1 MKQNILISGT
11 GGQGIVAAGAF
22 LGQALFAQGLEVMF
36 SRSYGAS
43 ARGGACKSEVMV
55 SDELI
60 NDLQFEDTDV
70 LMCLSLPAFLKYLP
84 TAKPG
89 SLVIVDSHVYERAGE
104 GRDDVEIVRI
114 PARDMAQVKQL
125 IVELARDMAVGLG
138 NQIVAN
144 MVMLG
149 NLAKHSDVVSLDLL
163 KEAVMTRMRESM
175 RDINIKA
182 LESGFNF

>member
-55 SDELI
+55 SDGLI

-104 GRDDVEIVRI
+104 VRDDVEIVQI
-114 PARDMAQVKQL
+114 P
-125 IVELARDMAVGLG
+125 ARDMAVGLG

-149 NLAKHSDVVSLDLL
+149 NLAGHSEVVSLDLL
-163 KEAVMTRMRESM
+163 KEAVMTRMKESM
-175 RDINIKA
+175 RGINIKA

>member
-55 SDELI
+55 SDEVI

-104 GRDDVEIVRI
+104 VRDDVEIVQI
-114 PARDMAQVKQL
+114 P
-125 IVELARDMAVGLG
+125 ARDMAVGLG

-149 NLAKHSDVVSLDLL
+149 SLAGHSEVVSLDLL

-175 RDINIKA
+175 RGINIKA

>member
-89 SLVIVDSHVYERAGE
+89 GLVIVDSHVYERAGE
-104 GRDDVEIVRI
+104 VRDDVEIVQI
-114 PARDMAQVKQL
+114 P
-125 IVELARDMAVGLG
+125 ARDMAVGLG

-149 NLAKHSDVVSLDLL
+149 NLAGHSEVVSLDLL
-163 KEAVMTRMRESM
+163 KEAVMTRMKESM
-175 RDINIKA
+175 RGINIKA

>member
-84 TAKPG
+84 IAKPG
-89 SLVIVDSHVYERAGE
+89 SLVIVDSHVYERTGE
-104 GRDDVEIVRI
+104 VRDDVELVRI
-114 PARDMAQVKQL
+114 P
-125 IVELARDMAVGLG
+125 ARDMAVGLG

>member
-11 GGQGIVAAGAF
+11 GGQGIIASGEF
-22 LGQALFAQGLEVMF
+22 LGQALFARDYEVMF

-55 SDELI
+55 SDSVI

-70 LMCLSLPAFLKYLP
+70 LLCLSLPAFKKYMSM
-84 TAKPG
+84 AKPG
-89 SLVIVDSHVYERAGE
+89 SLIIVDTHVCERAE
-104 GRDDVEIVRI
+104 KIRDDVEIVQV
-114 PARDMAQVKQL
+114 PARDIAN
-125 IVELARDMAVGLG
+125 GLG

-149 NLAKHSDVVSLDLL
+149 VLAKHSEIVSLDLL
-163 KEAVMTRMRESM
+163 KEAVNTRMRESM
-175 RDINIKA
+175 RGINVKA
-182 LESGFNF
+182 LDAGFSS

>member
-22 LGQALFAQGLEVMF
+22 LGQALFAQDLEVMF

-55 SDELI
+55 SDEVI

-70 LMCLSLPAFLKYLP
+70 LMCLSLPAFKKYLP
-84 TAKPG
+84 IAKPS
-89 SLVIVDSHVYERAGE
+89 SLVIVDSHVYERADGI
-104 GRDDVEIVRI
+104 RDDVEIIQI
-114 PARDMAQVKQL
+114 PARD
-125 IVELARDMAVGLG
+125 IAVGLG

-149 NLAKHSDVVSLDLL
+149 NLARHSEMVSLDLL

-175 RDINIKA
+175 RDINVKA
-182 LESGFNF
+182 LEKGFNF

>member
-55 SDELI
+55 SDKLI

-70 LMCLSLPAFLKYLP
+70 LMCLSLPAFKKYLP
-84 TAKPG
+84 IAKPG

-104 GRDDVEIVRI
+104 VRDDVEIVQI
-114 PARDMAQVKQL
+114 P
-125 IVELARDMAVGLG
+125 ARDMAVGLG

-149 NLAKHSDVVSLDLL
+149 NLAKHSEVVSLDLL
-163 KEAVMTRMRESM
+163 KEAVMARMKESM

>member
-89 SLVIVDSHVYERAGE
+89 GLVIVDSHVYERAGE
-104 GRDDVEIVRI
+104 VRDDVELV
-114 PARDMAQVKQL
+114 QL
-125 IVELARDMAVGLG
+125 PARDMAVGLG

-149 NLAKHSDVVSLDLL
+149 NLAGHSEVVSLDLL
-163 KEAVMTRMRESM
+163 KEAVMTRMKESM
-175 RDINIKA
+175 RGINIKA

>member
-104 GRDDVEIVRI
+104 VRDDVEIVQI
-114 PARDMAQVKQL
+114 P
-125 IVELARDMAVGLG
+125 ARDMAVGLG

-149 NLAKHSDVVSLDLL
+149 NLAGHSEVVSLDLL

>member
-1 MKQNILISGT
+1 
-11 GGQGIVAAGAF
+11 VAAGAF
-22 LGQALFAQGLEVMF
+22 LGQALFAKDYEVMF

-55 SDELI
+55 SDEVI

-70 LMCLSLPAFLKYLP
+70 LMCLSLPAFKKYMP
-84 TAKPG
+84 VAKPG
-89 SLVIVDSHVYERAGE
+89 SLIIVDAHVYERADE
-104 GRDDVEIVRI
+104 LRDDVEVVQV
-114 PARDMAQVKQL
+114 PARD
-125 IVELARDMAVGLG
+125 IAVGLG

-149 NLAKHSDVVSLDLL
+149 ILAKHSEVVILDLL

-175 RDINIKA
+175 REMNIKA
-182 LESGFNF
+182 LEAGFNF

>member
-84 TAKPG
+84 TAKLG

-104 GRDDVEIVRI
+104 VRDDVEIVQI
-114 PARDMAQVKQL
+114 P
-125 IVELARDMAVGLG
+125 ARDMAVGLG

-149 NLAKHSDVVSLDLL
+149 NLAKHSEVVSLDLL
-163 KEAVMTRMRESM
+163 KEAVLTRMRESM
-175 RDINIKA
+175 RGINIKA

>member
-70 LMCLSLPAFLKYLP
+70 LMCLSLPAFKKYLP
-84 TAKPG
+84 IAKPG

-104 GRDDVEIVRI
+104 IRDDVEIVQI
-114 PARDMAQVKQL
+114 P
-125 IVELARDMAVGLG
+125 ARDMAVGLG

-149 NLAKHSDVVSLDLL
+149 NLAKHSEVVSLDLL
-163 KEAVMTRMRESM
+163 KEAVMTRMKESM

>member
-84 TAKPG
+84 IAKPG

-104 GRDDVEIVRI
+104 VRDDVEIVQI
-114 PARDMAQVKQL
+114 P
-125 IVELARDMAVGLG
+125 ARDMAVGLG
-138 NQIVAN
+138 NQIGAN

-149 NLAKHSDVVSLDLL
+149 NLAGHSEVVSLDLL

-175 RDINIKA
+175 RDINITA

>member
-1 MKQNILISGT
+1 
-11 GGQGIVAAGAF
+11 
-22 LGQALFAQGLEVMF
+22 MF

-55 SDELI
+55 SDEVI

-84 TAKPG
+84 IAKPG
-89 SLVIVDSHVYERAGE
+89 SLVTVDSHVYERAGE
-104 GRDDVEIVRI
+104 VRDDVEIVQI
-114 PARDMAQVKQL
+114 P
-125 IVELARDMAVGLG
+125 ARDMAVGLG
-138 NQIVAN
+138 NQIGAN

-149 NLAKHSDVVSLDLL
+149 NLAKHSEEVSLDLL
-163 KEAVMTRMRESM
+163 KGAVMTRMREHM
-175 RDINIKA
+175 RVINIKA

>member
-84 TAKPG
+84 IAKPG

-104 GRDDVEIVRI
+104 VRDDVEIVQI
-114 PARDMAQVKQL
+114 P
-125 IVELARDMAVGLG
+125 ARDMAVGLG

-149 NLAKHSDVVSLDLL
+149 NLAGHSEVVSLDLL

>member
-104 GRDDVEIVRI
+104 VRDDVEIVQI
-114 PARDMAQVKQL
+114 P
-125 IVELARDMAVGLG
+125 ARDMAVGLG

-149 NLAKHSDVVSLDLL
+149 NLAKHSEVVSLDLL
-163 KEAVMTRMRESM
+163 KEAVMTRMKESM
-175 RDINIKA
+175 RGINIKA